1 MDMSGGLCIPIHQH
15 INSPLFV
22 LYLYALLT
30 EIKANLKE
38 LVVNCS
44 DWFCSKYKSSNQN

>member
-1 MDMSGGLCIPIHQH
+1 MDVSGGLCIPIHHH
-15 INSPLFV
+15 INSLLFV

-38 LVVNCS
+38 LVVN
-44 DWFCSKYKSSNQN
+44 WFCSKYKSSNQN